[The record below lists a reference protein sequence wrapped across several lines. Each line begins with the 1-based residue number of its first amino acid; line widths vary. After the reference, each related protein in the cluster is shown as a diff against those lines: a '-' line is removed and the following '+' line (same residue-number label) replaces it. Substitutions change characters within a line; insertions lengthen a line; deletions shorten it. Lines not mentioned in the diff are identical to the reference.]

1 MADGGLLAS
10 EAERG
15 PAPAPEALASPYR
28 RPGVTFSGATVA
40 TTPTRRHVRAED
52 VRQVSSRFQTHVEMA
67 LHRHVQR
74 PSWRSRVY
82 NTGHES
88 HEIAH
93 QEEGT
98 AKSMK
103 VFKGE
108 AKDILHGIF
117 LVLLLRF
124 LVVLAVVLCALGGAA
139 VLVLA
144 MKDPS
149 VPIMSYVV
157 FWSAA

>member
-1 MADGGLLAS
+1 MADGEPGPS
-10 EAERG
+10 ET
-15 PAPAPEALASPYR
+15 APESLGSPHR
-28 RPGVTFSGATVA
+28 RPGVTFSDAAAA
-40 TTPTRRHVRAED
+40 TTPTRRHVRAD
-52 VRQVSSRFQTHVEMA
+52 DAARTVSSRFQTHVEMA
-67 LHRHVQR
+67 MLRSAQR

-82 NTGHES
+82 NAGPES

-108 AKDILHGIF
+108 VKDILHGIF

-124 LVVLAVVLCALGGAA
+124 LVLLAVVLCALGGAA
-139 VLVLA
+139 ALVLA
-144 MKDPS
+144 AKDPGS
-149 VPIMSYVV
+149 PLLRYVV

>member
-1 MADGGLLAS
+1 MADAGLTAS
-10 EAERG
+10 EAV
-15 PAPAPEALASPYR
+15 PEALGSPHR
-28 RPGVTFSGATVA
+28 RSGVTFSDATVA
-40 TTPTRRHVRAED
+40 TTPTRRHVRADEA
-52 VRQVSSRFQTHVEMA
+52 RQVSSRFQTHVEMA
-67 LHRHVQR
+67 MLRSAHR

-82 NTGHES
+82 NAGPES

-98 AKSMK
+98 VKSMK

-108 AKDILHGIF
+108 VKDILHGIF

-139 VLVLA
+139 ALVLVA
-144 MKDPS
+144 KDPGM
-149 VPIMSYVV
+149 PLLRYVV